1 MDKIYKKIILYVL
14 IGLVIV
20 IIFSNSTFRNILK
33 LIVISF
39 VIAYIL
45 KPVKEVLVKVGIKD
59 GIASFITIFSL
70 IILVVI
76 FVMFLIPSLFR
87 ESNNI
92 IVALDR
98 IQMFLDGAYDK
109 IKPLKNNKMGI
120 ELLHHIYSK
129 VDTIINKT
137 FMNIFDKTVSL
148 GENIMD
154 IFIIPIISYYFLV
167 DWKKIN
173 SRLIVL
179 FPMKIRTVVQ
189 RIMKDIDK
197 ILTRYI
203 VVQIILSAL
212 IGAVTFII
220 LILLKVDFPI
230 LLSVINAF
238 FNIIPYF
245 GPILGSIPAILVAL
259 TISTKKALWTAICL
273 YLIQQIEG
281 NIISPKFIGDNISMH
296 PLLII
301 ILLIIGGELWGVLG
315 MILAIPLGVIIKVIY
330 EDLNYYIF

>member
-1 MDKIYKKIILYVL
+1 MNKIYKKVILYVL

-154 IFIIPIISYYFLV
+154 IFKIPIISYYFLV

-259 TISTKKALWTAICL
+259 TISTKKALWAAICL

>member
-1 MDKIYKKIILYVL
+1 MNKIYKKIILYVL
-14 IGLVIV
+14 IGLVIA

-154 IFIIPIISYYFLV
+154 IFKIPIISYYFLV

>member
-1 MDKIYKKIILYVL
+1 
-14 IGLVIV
+14 
-20 IIFSNSTFRNILK
+20 
-33 LIVISF
+33 
-39 VIAYIL
+39 
-45 KPVKEVLVKVGIKD
+45 
-59 GIASFITIFSL
+59 
-70 IILVVI
+70 
-76 FVMFLIPSLFR
+76 MFLIPSLFR

>member
-14 IGLVIV
+14 IGLAIA

>member
-1 MDKIYKKIILYVL
+1 MGKTYKKLILYIILGL
-14 IGLVIV
+14 IIGIA
-20 IIFSNSTFRNILK
+20 FSNSVSRDIFK
-33 LIVISF
+33 LIIISF

-45 KPVKEVLVKVGIKD
+45 KPVKELLVKLGLKD
-59 GIASFITIFSL
+59 GIASFLIIFSL
-70 IILVVI
+70 IILVII

-92 IVALDR
+92 IVVLDR
-98 IQMFLDGAYDK
+98 IQMFLDGTYDK
-109 IKPLKNNKMGI
+109 VKPLKNNKMGI
-120 ELLHHIYSK
+120 EVLHHIYSK
-129 VDTIINKT
+129 IDIMVNKI
-137 FMNIFDKTVSL
+137 FVNIFDKTIGI

-154 IFIIPIISYYFLV
+154 VFMIPIIAYYFLV
-167 DWKKIN
+167 DWKEIN
-173 SRLIVL
+173 SRIIVL

-189 RIMKDIDK
+189 RIIKDIDK

-212 IGAVTFII
+212 IGVLTFII
-220 LILLKVDFPI
+220 LIILKVDFPI

-245 GPILGSIPAILVAL
+245 GPIIGSIPAILVAF
-259 TISTKKALWTAICL
+259 TISTEKAIWTAACL

-281 NIISPKFIGDNISMH
+281 NIISPKFIGDNINMH
-296 PLLII
+296 PLIVI
-301 ILLIIGGELWGVLG
+301 FLLIVGGELWGVLG
-315 MILAIPLGVIIKVIY
+315 MVLSVPIGVIIKVIY

>member
-14 IGLVIV
+14 IGLVIA

-70 IILVVI
+70 IIVVVI

>member
-14 IGLVIV
+14 IGLVIA

-301 ILLIIGGELWGVLG
+301 ILLVIGGELWGVLG

>member
-1 MDKIYKKIILYVL
+1 MDKIYKKVILYVL

>member
-1 MDKIYKKIILYVL
+1 MDKIYKKVILYVL

-259 TISTKKALWTAICL
+259 TISTKKALWAAICL

>member
-1 MDKIYKKIILYVL
+1 MNKIYKKIILYVL
-14 IGLVIV
+14 IGLVIA

>member
-14 IGLVIV
+14 IGLVIA
-20 IIFSNSTFRNILK
+20 IIFNNSIFRDILK
-33 LIVISF
+33 LIIISF

-45 KPVKEVLVKVGIKD
+45 KPVKEILVKVGIKD
-59 GIASFITIFSL
+59 GIASFITMFSL

-129 VDTIINKT
+129 IDTIINKT

-154 IFIIPIISYYFLV
+154 IFIIPIIAYYFLV

-212 IGAVTFII
+212 IGAVTFIL

-259 TISTKKALWTAICL
+259 TISTEKALWTAICL

>member
-1 MDKIYKKIILYVL
+1 
-14 IGLVIV
+14 
-20 IIFSNSTFRNILK
+20 
-33 LIVISF
+33 
-39 VIAYIL
+39 
-45 KPVKEVLVKVGIKD
+45 
-59 GIASFITIFSL
+59 
-70 IILVVI
+70 
-76 FVMFLIPSLFR
+76 
-87 ESNNI
+87 
-92 IVALDR
+92 
-98 IQMFLDGAYDK
+98 
-109 IKPLKNNKMGI
+109 
-120 ELLHHIYSK
+120 
-129 VDTIINKT
+129 
-137 FMNIFDKTVSL
+137 MNIFDKTVSL

>member
-1 MDKIYKKIILYVL
+1 
-14 IGLVIV
+14 
-20 IIFSNSTFRNILK
+20 
-33 LIVISF
+33 
-39 VIAYIL
+39 
-45 KPVKEVLVKVGIKD
+45 
-59 GIASFITIFSL
+59 
-70 IILVVI
+70 
-76 FVMFLIPSLFR
+76 
-87 ESNNI
+87 
-92 IVALDR
+92 
-98 IQMFLDGAYDK
+98 
-109 IKPLKNNKMGI
+109 MGI

>member
-14 IGLVIV
+14 IGLVIA